1 MLNKS
6 NLLDITKC
14 VKNDYG
20 NKYYSIAYKIG
31 LDNSDNMVIEYYD
44 EFSMKSEVVTF
55 EKELESKDIVDEVEN
70 LLKDYV
76 LEHFNRYDIQEMGSC
91 IYNVADEKAYDL
103 LCNYIDELHEDY
115 DFEEEYDVDNYAKKY
130 YGDIDIY
137 CINEIIDDILNAPV
151 TMEEKLADVGM
162 SIKDF
167 L

>member
-76 LEHFNRYDIQEMGSC
+76 LEHFNRYDIQEIGSY
-91 IYNVADEKAYDL
+91 IYNIADEKAYDL
-103 LCNYIDELHEDY
+103 LCDCIDKLHEDY

>member
-31 LDNSDNMVIEYYD
+31 LDNSDNMIIEYYD

-76 LEHFNRYDIQEMGSC
+76 LEHFNRYDIQEIGSY
-91 IYNVADEKAYDL
+91 IYNIADEKAYDL
-103 LCNYIDELHEDY
+103 LCNYIDKLHEDY

>member
-14 VKNDYG
+14 FKNDYR

-31 LDNSDNMVIEYYD
+31 LDNSDNMIIEYYD

-76 LEHFNRYDIQEMGSC
+76 LEHFNLYLQCR
-91 IYNVADEKAYDL
+91 
-103 LCNYIDELHEDY
+103 
-115 DFEEEYDVDNYAKKY
+115 
-130 YGDIDIY
+130 
-137 CINEIIDDILNAPV
+137 
-151 TMEEKLADVGM
+151 
-162 SIKDF
+162 
-167 L
+167 

>member
-1 MLNKS
+1 MFW
-6 NLLDITKC
+6 
-14 VKNDYG
+14 
-20 NKYYSIAYKIG
+20 SILTY
-31 LDNSDNMVIEYYD
+31 
-44 EFSMKSEVVTF
+44 
-55 EKELESKDIVDEVEN
+55 
-70 LLKDYV
+70 
-76 LEHFNRYDIQEMGSC
+76 